1 MVQQKKRYSKH
12 MANNFKE
19 TFIEAF
25 FTLGRTRNKERNKER
40 NNTSQISV
48 FLPGFFVKDIPEA
61 AIKWCS
67 PK

>member
-12 MANNFKE
+12 MANNLKE
-19 TFIEAF
+19 KFIEAF
-25 FTLGRTRNKERNKER
+25 FTLGRTRNKGNLRA
-40 NNTSQISV
+40 TSQILV
-48 FLPGFFVKDIPEA
+48 FLSGFFVKDIPEA